1 MNKKN
6 VRRYN
11 YLTRKYKPNHTK
23 NKTICYILTQKL
35 FFPRSQCKNEIVKRY
50 YLLAA
55 LVEMTL
61 LARVCHVQTQCGYAE
76 THNEIGT
83 RFFTDIN

>member
-23 NKTICYILTQKL
+23 NKTICYILTQNFL
-35 FFPRSQCKNEIVKRY
+35 RGQCEEEIIKRHHPKAVLVDAT
-50 YLLAA
+50 YLAK
-55 LVEMTL
+55 
-61 LARVCHVQTQCGYAE
+61 VCHVQPHLGYAE
-76 THNEIGT
+76 THNEIGP

>member
-11 YLTRKYKPNHTK
+11 YLTRKYKLNHTK
-23 NKTICYILTQKL
+23 NKTICYILTQNFL
-35 FFPRSQCKNEIVKRY
+35 RGQCEEEIIKRHHPK
-50 YLLAA
+50 AA
-55 LVEMTL
+55 LVDATY
-61 LARVCHVQTQCGYAE
+61 LAKVCHVQPHLGYAE
-76 THNEIGT
+76 THNEIGP